1 MSMTLVGVTRRGSMI
16 DLRYGEVDGDPEPF
30 ILTVTAQFVAQ
41 EIDKTLPISGPDLQ
55 AYLLTHVSKL
65 QATAENCRARGM
77 TSEVL

>member
-1 MSMTLVGVTRRGSMI
+1 MSVALVGMTRRGSMI
-16 DLRYGEVDGDPEPF
+16 DLKYGEADGDQESF

-65 QATAENCRARGM
+65 RATAESCRARGM